1 PTVYLALTGTAGTL
15 RLIWSPEDSA
25 FALEDDHGQ
34 RVTAAL
40 LRRSGDIITFGICQ
54 TPTTRRLFVASA
66 QTGLI
71 ASGAAPLAPLGAFTG
86 AQLHPA

>member
-1 PTVYLALTGTAGTL
+1 
-15 RLIWSPEDSA
+15 
-25 FALEDDHGQ
+25 
-34 RVTAAL
+34 VTAAL

-71 ASGAAPLAPLGAFTG
+71 ASGAASLAPLGAFTG